1 MIRQRDIKEEIQL
14 GSNTDCRRRKSRIL
28 SIDCHTELAI
38 KPKKGIKA

>member
-14 GSNTDCRRRKSRIL
+14 DTNTDFRRRKSRVL
-28 SIDCHTELAI
+28 SIDCHAELAI